1 MSRTTARAPQLLQR
15 AATVTLNPRI
25 PLWGSHLF
33 SLPHALLAVYHARRR
48 EAKPLLESGMQDN
61 KHASGLA
68 GARRGRSESDGL
80 SCGRRGAASVL
91 RTGRRLSHADPWLG
105 FEVWAVSSGEGT
117 NEGHANTVIIITPA
131 ERSRLASAHCGE
143 TGQRVCDIWSVD
155 SRVVYGGGQVV
166 TSFNEQWMLQRK
178 SPFPLAKDLCN

>member
-1 MSRTTARAPQLLQR
+1 MSRTAARPPQLLQR

-48 EAKPLLESGMQDN
+48 EAKSLLESGMQDN

-91 RTGRRLSHADPWLG
+91 RTGRRLSHADPRLW

-131 ERSRLASAHCGE
+131 ERSRWRLPTVE
-143 TGQRVCDIWSVD
+143 KLD
-155 SRVVYGGGQVV
+155 SELTTFEVLIHVSSIEAG
-166 TSFNEQWMLQRK
+166 K
-178 SPFPLAKDLCN
+178 SSLPLMNSGCCKRNHFSL